1 MGSAAVAILGGGG
14 KASGGRVLDRQAG
27 DLGDWNGLLKKN
39 ITTGEQESILIA
51 KRDFYMR

>member
-14 KASGGRVLDRQAG
+14 KASGGRVLDRQAR

-51 KRDFYMR
+51 KRDF

>member
-51 KRDFYMR
+51 KREF